1 MKYEIYIDSLFLLN
15 LGMNLYLLE
24 LTNIIFHHTAT
35 WKRVILG
42 AVCGSVLAVVPLIFQ
57 INILAA
63 GVAGLFLSVLGMS
76 LITFRVA
83 EIGAYLHLLE
93 ILAVM
98 TFVLSAVLQYVLQ
111 KLPPDYRLPMEG
123 LLFVG
128 GVCFLLLRGVLQR
141 SIRRPSECKVTL
153 WNDKTK
159 IRINA
164 IVDTGN
170 SLIEPIS
177 GAPVAVLDK
186 KVFENLFCNDKP
198 AGFRVIPYHSIDKKA
213 GLMPGYLIPEMQ
225 IEQNG
230 FYRQYKNIYVGVRQE
245 ETGECENY
253 KMIINP
259 DMLKEG
265 KAG

>member
-15 LGMNLYLLE
+15 MGMNLYLLE
-24 LTNIIFHHTAT
+24 LTNVILHHTAT
-35 WKRVILG
+35 WKRIVLG
-42 AVCGSVLAVVPLIFQ
+42 AVCGSTLAVFPLIFQ
-57 INILAA
+57 INIVVA
-63 GVAGLFLSVLGMS
+63 GIAGLFLSVMGMS
-76 LITFRVA
+76 LITFRVV

-111 KLPPDYRLPMEG
+111 KLPPDYRLPIQG
-123 LLFVG
+123 LLFIG
-128 GVCFLLLRGVLQR
+128 GVCFLMLRGLLQR
-141 SIRRPSECKVTL
+141 SVKRSCECKVTL

-164 IVDTGN
+164 IIDTGN

-177 GAPVAVLDK
+177 GVPVAVLDK

-198 AGFRVIPYHSIDKKA
+198 AGFRVIPYRSIDKKA
-213 GLMPGYLIPEMQ
+213 GIMPGYLIPEMQ
-225 IEQNG
+225 VERNG

-245 ETGECENY
+245 DVNEYENY

-265 KAG
+265 NAG

>member
-1 MKYEIYIDSLFLLN
+1 MKYEIYIDSLFWLN

-24 LTNIIFHHTAT
+24 LTNIILHHTAT
-35 WKRVILG
+35 WKRIVLG
-42 AVCGSVLAVVPLIFQ
+42 AVCGSVLAVVPLLFQ
-57 INILAA
+57 INILTA
-63 GVAGLFLSVLGMS
+63 GVTGLFLSVLGMS
-76 LITFRVA
+76 LVTFRVT

-98 TFVLSAVLQYVLQ
+98 TFVLSAVLQCVLQ
-111 KLPPDYRLPMEG
+111 KLPPDYRLPIQG
-123 LLFVG
+123 LLFIG
-128 GVCFLLLRGVLQR
+128 GVCFLLLKGLLQR
-141 SIRRPSECKVTL
+141 SVRKSCECKVTL

-198 AGFRVIPYHSIDKKA
+198 AGFRVIPYHSIDKKS
-213 GLMPGYLIPEMQ
+213 GIMPGYLIPEIQ

-230 FYRQYKNIYVGVRQE
+230 FCRQFQNIYVGVRQE
-245 ETGECENY
+245 EAKECENY

>member
-1 MKYEIYIDSLFLLN
+1 MKYEIYIDSLFFLN

-24 LTNIIFHHTAT
+24 LTNAILHHTAT
-35 WKRVILG
+35 WKRVALG
-42 AVCGSVLAVVPLIFQ
+42 SLCGSLLAVVPLMFPV
-57 INILAA
+57 NLTAA

-76 LITFRVA
+76 LITFRVGGL
-83 EIGAYLHLLE
+83 EAYLHLLE

-98 TFVLSAVLQYVLQ
+98 TLVLSAVLQYVLRM
-111 KLPPDYRLPMEG
+111 LPSDFRLP
-123 LLFVG
+123 LLGILLVGAFCFV
-128 GVCFLLLRGVLQR
+128 VLRRLLLKHGAA
-141 SIRRPSECKVTL
+141 SYECKVTL

-159 IRINA
+159 IRVNA

-170 SLIEPIS
+170 SLVEPIS

-225 IEQNG
+225 IERNG
-230 FYRQYKNIYVGVRQE
+230 FCRHYHNIYVGVRQE
-245 ETGECENY
+245 DAQECEDY